1 MNNISLYRILFYHL
15 PHALRQ
21 VRTLGLLKLS
31 LSYMQM
37 IMLRLDEQTLEAR
50 RLAWMTPQVC
60 YIEKYLQIHFGD
72 NTIRV
77 IDVPDLERYAF
88 LTEEI
93 TGMVADYIARVTAD
107 GGTVEEGSDGTYAY
121 IALMIDSLGGNARTN
136 DLFLTDEGT
145 ILYTSEEL
153 QGASFVVQCSLSAY
167 TRFSQSITET
177 VRKFKL
183 PGLTFIF
190 QVIA

>member
-1 MNNISLYRILFYHL
+1 MNNISLYRILYYHL

-21 VRTLGLLKLS
+21 VKILGLLKLS
-31 LSYMQM
+31 LSYLQM

-72 NTIRV
+72 NTIK
-77 IDVPDLERYAF
+77 ILDVSDIEQYAF
-88 LTEEI
+88 LTGEV
-93 TGMVADYIARVTAD
+93 TGMVAEYLARVTAD
-107 GGTVEEGSDGTYAY
+107 GGTVQADANGAY
-121 IALMIDSLGGNARTN
+121 GYLAEMINNLGGDAATN

-145 ILYTSEEL
+145 IMYTSAEL
-153 QGASFVVQCSLSAY
+153 DTASFVVQCSLAAY
-167 TRFSQSITET
+167 TKFSQSITET

-190 QVIA
+190 QVI